1 MRNLCFAIL
10 LCVGV
15 ASCGRTESTEV
26 SSPPEQ
32 PEPTASTPGP
42 KDSFPLYRARVD
54 GEASTSQPDESSLLE
69 NIAKTS
75 GTGTLTKEDV
85 EKLNDMIPPRS
96 DGTTTVIII
105 DDLMS
110 ASLKDTATQPTEQTR
125 LEQVRAWVK
134 DADGHPVAG
143 KMTLPEGWYALPLES
158 EEQ

>member
-15 ASCGRTESTEV
+15 AGCERTESTDV

-32 PEPTASTPGP
+32 AEPTASTPAT
-42 KDSFPLYRARVD
+42 KDSVPVYRVRVD
-54 GEASTSQPDESSLLE
+54 GEASTSQHDESSLLE

-125 LEQVRAWVK
+125 LEKVNDKLQSLS
-134 DADGHPVAG
+134 DGTPNTRPA
-143 KMTLPEGWYALPLES
+143 TQP
-158 EEQ
+158 